1 MATPELD
8 GGGSAQRD
16 PRCRN
21 TSVPLLFREGVSF
34 SPQRR
39 GYEADAGTMNTPA
52 LFEDTRGTAT
62 VEYVFLFT
70 GMTIGVAAALLVVGP
85 ELLALY
91 QLRVAW
97 LALPIP

>member
-1 MATPELD
+1 
-8 GGGSAQRD
+8 
-16 PRCRN
+16 
-21 TSVPLLFREGVSF
+21 
-34 SPQRR
+34 
-39 GYEADAGTMNTPA
+39 MNTPA